1 MQAQE
6 APTDSTKSG
15 GYTLR
20 FLPESNVWRLN
31 AAPAPPGV
39 GYFYMTELP
48 DIQRVGAS
56 LEQTNFTPRFSFRD
70 SLDLPKAARLKVAPF
85 RGDTQLAEATYFTLA
100 EHLALGKPVI
110 FSPEIGSLSDSIIGI
125 GLTDGRLGSPDFRD
139 GAWVAWQDSAMEMM
153 LHFDDPIAAK
163 TVSLNFLH
171 APDAHIFPPQM
182 VEFFTSD
189 DGLDWQLAWV
199 NEFNINHLKTQAS
212 LEASV
217 WLVPP
222 EAKITYLRL
231 VVSAQPTVARHWI
244 FADEVFVR

>member
-1 MQAQE
+1 
-6 APTDSTKSG
+6 
-15 GYTLR
+15 
-20 FLPESNVWRLN
+20 
-31 AAPAPPGV
+31 
-39 GYFYMTELP
+39 MTELP

-56 LEQTNFTPRFSFRD
+56 LEQTNFTPQFSFRD

-85 RGDTQLAEATYFTLA
+85 RDDTQLAEATYFTLA
-100 EHLALGKPVI
+100 AHLALGKPVV
-110 FSPEIGSLSDSIIGI
+110 FSPEIDSLSASGIEI

-153 LHFDDPIAAK
+153 LHFDDPITAK

-189 DGLDWQLAWV
+189 DGLDWQLVWL
-199 NEFNINHLKTQAS
+199 NEFNINQLKTHAS
-212 LEASV
+212 LEASA

-222 EAKITYLRL
+222 DMKISYLRI
-231 VVSAQPTVARHWI
+231 VAWAQPTTRHWVM
-244 FADEVFVR
+244 ADEILVR